1 MRCKV
6 TKRPLPAIWKHP
18 DLDGQVLAAHTR
30 NDAWALILKITGK
43 HLDPS
48 KFSRTG
54 EWGWRPRM
62 ISTADDLS
70 LILVNDRDMEPNDE
84 RANSRTC

>member
-6 TKRPLPAIWKHP
+6 TKKPLPAIWKHP
-18 DLDGQVLAAHTR
+18 DLDGQCISAFTR
-30 NDAWALILKITGK
+30 EEAWGLVKMITGK
-43 HLDPS
+43 DLDRS

-62 ISTADDLS
+62 LSTADDLS
-70 LILVNDRDMEPNDE
+70 LILVQDRDMELDNE
-84 RANSRTC
+84 H